1 MAGRMGRWWSTI
13 LGIVGMGLALTA
25 GILLIVG
32 LQAPWPASAWGPRG
46 ATYPAIVGIPA
57 IGWLLTRRRPQNP
70 IGWLLALSG
79 ISFSLNYV
87 GLGIAVVAH
96 DRGATTWG
104 SWGAWLVEWAW
115 VPGITLLLT
124 ALIRFPSG
132 HPPRRAGRLLDAALV
147 LGLLGAALHEA
158 LQPGALSNV
167 SWYDNP
173 AAVSAGSW
181 EVLGTALGVSYLALM
196 ALVVAAPATVATRF
210 VGSSGIVKQQMRWVV
225 YASLPFALSL
235 LLLGGVQVLGSVAG
249 AVTPA
254 QAGEGQWS
262 DIAILANAFSMPL
275 LVAAVAVA
283 ILRYRLYDLDRIVS
297 RALMYT
303 ALTGTLVG
311 IYLLT
316 VAVMGAMLRGVV
328 GTSDTLV
335 VAASTLFAA
344 ALFSPLR
351 RRLQEAIDRRLHRQR
366 YDARQAVVTLGAH
379 LGEVVE
385 PGEAQRRILAVVGQ
399 TLAPATAALWL
410 SEQTGSRRTD
420 P

>member
-13 LGIVGMGLALTA
+13 LGLVGLGLAVTG

-46 ATYPAIVGIPA
+46 ALYPGIVGIPT

-79 ISFSLNYV
+79 ISFALNYV

-104 SWGAWLVEWAW
+104 SWGAWVVEWAW
-115 VPGITLLLT
+115 VPGVVLLLA

-132 HPPRRAGRLLDAALV
+132 HPPRRARRLLTAAIV
-147 LGLLGAALHEA
+147 LGLLGPALHEA
-158 LQPGALSNV
+158 LQPGAMGNV
-167 SWYDNP
+167 DWYDNP
-173 AAVSAGSW
+173 LAVSEGSW
-181 EVLGTALGVSYLALM
+181 EVLGTVLGAGYLALM
-196 ALVVAAPATVATRF
+196 ALIAAALATVATRF
-210 VGSSGIVKQQMRWVV
+210 VGSSGIVKQQLRWVV
-225 YASLPFALSL
+225 YASLPFALSM
-235 LLLGGVQVLGSVAG
+235 LLLGGTQLLATARGAG
-249 AVTPA
+249 RLA
-254 QAGEGQWS
+254 QAAEGPLS
-262 DIAILANAFSMPL
+262 DVAILANAFSLSL
-275 LVAAVAVA
+275 LVGAVAVA

-297 RALMYT
+297 RALTYT

-316 VAVMGAMLRGVV
+316 VVVLGAMLRGLFDS
-328 GTSDTLV
+328 SDTLV

-351 RRLQEAIDRRLHRQR
+351 RRLQETIDRRLHRQR
-366 YDARQAVVTLGAH
+366 YDAHQAVVTLGAQ

-410 SEQTGSRRTD
+410 SEPAGSRGADR
-420 P
+420 